1 MPQHVQQ
8 VHHEF
13 RLPLL
18 VEPEELRWV
27 RRVVGTHV
35 RAWGLDAVLDD
46 ALEVVTELLTSIHRY
61 AGGLALLVLR
71 ACAHELRITVSDR
84 SRVLPVVK
92 EPDWEAQSGRGML
105 LVAALTDWWR
115 AELTATGKDV
125 CCGLRLLDAGR
136 GPV

>member
-1 MPQHVQQ
+1 MAQQAQQ

-35 RAWGLDAVLDD
+35 RAWGIDAVLDD
-46 ALEVVTELLTSIHRY
+46 VLEVVTELLTNVHRY

-71 ACAHELRITVSDR
+71 VTAHELRITVSDR
-84 SRVLPVVK
+84 SRALPTVR
-92 EPDWEAQSGRGML
+92 EPDWEAQSGRGMQ
-105 LVAALTDWWR
+105 LVAGLTEWWR
-115 AELTATGKDV
+115 AEPTETGKDV
-125 CCGLRLLDAGR
+125 RCGLRVPNAEGTAS
-136 GPV
+136 